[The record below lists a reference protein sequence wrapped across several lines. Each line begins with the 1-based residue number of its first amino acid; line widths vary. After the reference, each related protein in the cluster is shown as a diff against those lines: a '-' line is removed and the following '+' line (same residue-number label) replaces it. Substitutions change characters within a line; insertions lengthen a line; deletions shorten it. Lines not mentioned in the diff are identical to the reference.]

1 MLLNLRDVLA
11 SEGMCLPFDYA
22 FSLAEE
28 EFYGEH
34 PFQGPVKVQGKL
46 ENKADVFYLT
56 AAVSVPV
63 STRCARCGK
72 PVEYVKKLD
81 LALVITQTVSGDDIA
96 EDVYVVE
103 GDSFELDDI
112 VREELLLHMELTVLC
127 KEDCKGLCPKCGHD
141 LNEGDCGCDRRE
153 IDPRLQKL
161 TQLFQE

>member
-28 EFYGEH
+28 ELYGER
-34 PFQGPVKVQGKL
+34 PFQGPV
-46 ENKADVFYLT
+46 KADVFYLT
-56 AAVSVPV
+56 AGVSVPV

-72 PVEYVKKLD
+72 PVEYVKDLD
-81 LALVITQTVSGDDIA
+81 LALVITQTVSGDDLA

-153 IDPRLQKL
+153 IDPCLQKL